1 MKNLIRNTLIV
12 AGFASG
18 LGIVAGAFAEA
29 DSSAAP
35 PPAPPASTAPA
46 DGHGGQTFQPKGDW
60 RGRPRLAIRRNR
72 MRRLA
77 RFLQLDKT
85 QRMALRHVHAKAMA
99 DIWSARADEG
109 LTPEQRSV
117 RIKAAVEAGRTEF
130 RNLLTPDQRA
140 KLEQIEN
147 RREQRLLGL

>member
-1 MKNLIRNTLIV
+1 MKNIIRNTLIV

-35 PPAPPASTAPA
+35 PAATAPA
-46 DGHGGQTFQPKGDW
+46 DSHSGPAFQSKGQW
-60 RGRPRLAIRRNR
+60 RSHPGMAIRRNR

-77 RFLQLDKT
+77 HFLQLDKT

-99 DIWSARADEG
+99 DIWSARADNS

-117 RIKAAVEAGRTEF
+117 RIKAAGEAGRTEF

-140 KLEQIEN
+140 KLDQIEN
-147 RREQRLLGL
+147 RREQRLMGL